1 MHKERR
7 IYWGSISSQFK
18 KKHLEST
25 EAREASENENS
36 VDPVFQD
43 FLFYI
48 WENILHKKV
57 RHYCFLY
64 WPQETTCCKYAKQH
78 SYFILCEFK
87 LLHVQNTRYIIVMI
101 GLNQRIPLR
110 AFFSENQ

>member
-7 IYWGSISSQFK
+7 IYWGSISSQLK

-57 RHYCFLY
+57 R
-64 WPQETTCCKYAKQH
+64 PQETTCCKYAKQH
-78 SYFILCEFK
+78 SCFILCEFK
-87 LLHVQNTRYIIVMI
+87 LLNVQNTRYIIVMI

>member
-25 EAREASENENS
+25 EAREAIENENS

-43 FLFYI
+43 FLLYI
-48 WENILHKKV
+48 WENILHKV
-57 RHYCFLY
+57 R
-64 WPQETTCCKYAKQH
+64 PQETTCCKYAKQH
-78 SYFILCEFK
+78 SCFILCEFK